1 MRKDVKMNALKSE
14 AKATSKDFQVLTD
27 KALDQVFGG
36 VCGSGG
42 GSYYPSIPST
52 PSTPTT
58 PTGVFTVPVKGED
71 TVHIDASI
79 KDGNAE
85 VKELTFTDLDKKK
98 FSPSFAP

>member
-1 MRKDVKMNALKSE
+1 MKKDVKMNGLKSE
-14 AKATSKDFQVLTD
+14 AKVTDKDFQMLSD
-27 KALDQVFGG
+27 EDLDQFFGG
-36 VCGSGG
+36 VG
-42 GSYYPSIPST
+42 GSYYPTPTTPAT

-58 PTGVFTVPVKGED
+58 PAGIVTVSVKGED

>member
-1 MRKDVKMNALKSE
+1 MKKDVKMNGLKSE
-14 AKATSKDFQVLTD
+14 VKATDKDFQMLSD
-27 KALDQVFGG
+27 EALDQVFSG
-36 VCGSGG
+36 VG
-42 GSYYPSIPST
+42 GSYYPTPAT

-58 PTGVFTVPVKGED
+58 PAGIVTVPVKGED